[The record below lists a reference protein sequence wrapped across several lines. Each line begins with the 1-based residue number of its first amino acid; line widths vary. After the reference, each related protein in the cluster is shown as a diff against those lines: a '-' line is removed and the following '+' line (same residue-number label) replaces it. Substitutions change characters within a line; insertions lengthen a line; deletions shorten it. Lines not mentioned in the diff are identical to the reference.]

1 MAAQKSRGGRP
12 PRHAGEILS
21 KNRTFRVR
29 DNLDQQLRTSAA
41 NAGRTVSLE
50 IERRLEDSYFR
61 DRLEAVFLGSDVGGE
76 ILRLIRL
83 AMAAEGVVG
92 LDWDRNPVRSE
103 NLRVTINAIIATVC
117 ELPLEL
123 PPPEKRTEGLRN
135 AKHLLLV
142 SNVRRKLPNEIL
154 FSDLED
160 LEFGEVSA
168 RPVAPSGGGEG

>member
-50 IERRLEDSYFR
+50 IER
-61 DRLEAVFLGSDVGGE
+61 RLEAVFLGSDVGGE